1 MKPGEDRHAQFA
13 GSAKLER
20 AIKNNLGGL
29 GFEF

>member
-1 MKPGEDRHAQFA
+1 MKPGEDRHAQFEEP
-13 GSAKLER
+13 AKLER